1 MVSAG
6 VVLKRLAKELAI
18 ESAIKL
24 SELEAKWE
32 KIFDESLTKHIY
44 PSDIKDDILYINVD
58 SPIWIQELTY
68 MKKELEEKL
77 KNFSPSYSFKDII
90 FKTGRIPKNKRPLK
104 CKTDTKDETIS
115 PKEVPEWADELLNE
129 IKDGYLKESLRNIV
143 AINLLKSGG

>member
-68 MKKELEEKL
+68 MKKELE
-77 KNFSPSYSFKDII
+77 
-90 FKTGRIPKNKRPLK
+90 
-104 CKTDTKDETIS
+104 
-115 PKEVPEWADELLNE
+115 
-129 IKDGYLKESLRNIV
+129 
-143 AINLLKSGG
+143 